1 MSHNIMSQV
10 NVARQSGTI
19 YSIID
24 SRMGLY
30 PSDCLD
36 KFLNLALSCCQDNTE
51 ERPSMLDVVRE
62 LEDII
67 AMLPPETE
75 TSFSDVTSDS
85 SGKMAP
91 SSSSASNVDQHM
103 SSYVSGSDLV
113 SGVVPT
119 IVPR

>member
-1 MSHNIMSQV
+1 M
-10 NVARQSGTI
+10 ARQSGII

-36 KFLNLALSCCQDNTE
+36 KFLNLALSCCQDNPE
-51 ERPSMLDVVRE
+51 ERPCMLDVVRE

-67 AMLPPETE
+67 AMLPETE
-75 TSFSDVTSDS
+75 TETLFSDVSLDS
-85 SGKMAP
+85 SGNMAP
-91 SSSSASNVDQHM
+91 SSSLASTSHVTREEQHM

-113 SGVVPT
+113 SDVVPT
-119 IVPR
+119 IVAR